1 MDSESEYESEEGCT
15 RWVGGFRAGDD
26 GVCRAVNSGVR
37 EVFLATQITT
47 CFLYEA
53 PLASDSTPAASNPST
68 EGILTK
74 LPSDK

>member
-1 MDSESEYESEEGCT
+1 MKVSARVRRDALDGSVDSELATTES
-15 RWVGGFRAGDD
+15 A
-26 GVCRAVNSGVR
+26 AVNSDVR

-53 PLASDSTPAASNPST
+53 PLASDSTPAASDPST